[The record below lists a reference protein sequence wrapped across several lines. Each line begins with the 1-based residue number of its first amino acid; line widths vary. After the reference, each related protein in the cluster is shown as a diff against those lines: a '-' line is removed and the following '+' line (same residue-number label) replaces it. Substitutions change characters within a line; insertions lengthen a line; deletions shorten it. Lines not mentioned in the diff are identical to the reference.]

1 MTAIARSLWRHS
13 HEILAGLAMTFA
25 GALALA
31 VFVALVA
38 SL

>member
-13 HEILAGLAMTFA
+13 HEILAGLAMIFA
-25 GALALA
+25 GALATA
-31 VFVALVA
+31 VLVALVA